1 MKSMLLV
8 LQDKP
13 RSGRFAWAVSA
24 CVSLALLSGCGNAA
38 DNGADSSA
46 APSLASV
53 DADRLAE
60 QAARKSGLFE
70 QLTDAARRRQVALST
85 LGFTPDRPGMEAWI
99 ACQPNAS
106 SLQKEWQGLREDLEA
121 AQDINRANGQLIEEH
136 SRVNRQ
142 ALGVLLQGSGRGVY
156 GPDGRTSGLGT
167 GRRLGSA

>member
-1 MKSMLLV
+1 MSTLAALSIDTLLAEERALVRAV
-8 LQDKP
+8 LE
-13 RSGRFAWAVSA
+13 
-24 CVSLALLSGCGNAA
+24 ALRAERQC
-38 DNGADSSA
+38 
-46 APSLASV
+46 LASV